1 MRGKRAAGTRRS
13 RASRATRRWRT
24 PLTVVLGL
32 RAVLGLVAIPLA
44 PVLYEDHFVLLVL
57 IRPTKEV
64 LLAGGFLVRQG
75 EVNLLALLLATIP
88 MLFVGVWLFFALGRG
103 YRKEIAAGDV
113 PGLGGRVL
121 PMKRVAAIR
130 KVLDKKGVKL
140 VVLGRLAAAPSTLF
154 AATAG
159 ASRMSSRQFLVAD
172 TAGALLSLVEV
183 IGAGLLLGE
192 AYHEAGRWITVAGV
206 AVLLGLLWLFG
217 RYLRRE

>member
-1 MRGKRAAGTRRS
+1 MATTAARPRKSGKRKP
-13 RASRATRRWRT
+13 RASSSSAPRRWRT
-24 PLTVVLGL
+24 PLTVLLGL

-44 PVLYEDHFVLLVL
+44 PVLYEDHFVVLVL

-75 EVNLLALLLATIP
+75 DVNVLSLLVATIP

-121 PMKRVAAIR
+121 PMKRVGAIR

-159 ASRMSSRQFLVAD
+159 ASRMSGRRFLVAD
-172 TAGALLSLVEV
+172 GTGAVL
-183 IGAGLLLGE
+183 
-192 AYHEAGRWITVAGV
+192 RITVAGV
-206 AVLLGLLWLFG
+206 AVLLGLLWTFG